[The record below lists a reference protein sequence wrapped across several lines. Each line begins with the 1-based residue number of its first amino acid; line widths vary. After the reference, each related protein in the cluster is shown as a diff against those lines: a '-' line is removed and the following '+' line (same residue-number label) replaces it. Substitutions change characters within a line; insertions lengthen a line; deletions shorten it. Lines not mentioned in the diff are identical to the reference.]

1 MRLRFSRQ
9 LRVGAGDIPT
19 MRFTDAVR
27 RFHTAA
33 LDFFYPPGCAACD
46 DLVDGGALFC
56 GPCGA
61 ALDPLVNPCPTC
73 ALPRGSASRCLRCL
87 TRPPPLDGVFAAYAF
102 GGPLA
107 DALRLLKFSGRTDL
121 GARLGALLA
130 PRVALALRDDEPL
143 VVPVPLSRRRLAT
156 RGYNQAALI
165 ALAAAPERLVRTD
178 VLTRTRDTPA
188 QTGRSAAAR
197 REALRG
203 AFLADGVSC
212 DGRAVLLID
221 DVMTTGATLG
231 ACAEALRDAGA
242 RSVVALTVGRAL
254 P

>member
-1 MRLRFSRQ
+1 MHAIAQ
-9 LRVGAGDIPT
+9 A
-19 MRFTDAVR
+19 MR

-46 DLVDGGALFC
+46 ELVDGSVLFC

-73 ALPRGSASRCLRCL
+73 ALPRGAASRCLRCMATPL
-87 TRPPPLDGVFAAYAF
+87 PLDEAYAAFAF
-102 GGPLA
+102 GGPIA

-130 PRVALALRDDEPL
+130 PRMSVARYEHEDPL
-143 VVPVPLSRRRLAT
+143 IVPVPLSRRRLAL
-156 RGYNQAALI
+156 RGYNQAALL
-165 ALAAAPERLVRTD
+165 ALAAAPPRFVRTD
-178 VLTRTRDTPA
+178 VLHRVRDTPA
-188 QTGRSAAAR
+188 QVGRSAAAR

-203 AFLADGVSC
+203 AFVAEGAVWA
-212 DGRAVLLID
+212 GRTVVLVD
-221 DVMTTGATLG
+221 DVMTTGATLA
-231 ACAEALRDAGA
+231 ACAEAARAAGA
-242 RSVVALTVGRAL
+242 TRVLALTVARAL